1 MDMTVLADGADVA
14 SWFLGKN
21 IPGKLTAPLFFF
33 GGANNYFVE
42 LKKESDGGFKGMYFR
57 CAEPNVATA

>member
-1 MDMTVLADGADVA
+1 VLADGAGVN

-33 GGANNYFVE
+33 GGANNYFIE
-42 LKKESDGGFKGMYFR
+42 LKKESNGGFKGMHVR
-57 CAEPNVATA
+57 CAEANAATA